1 MTNTGIITSITPRET
16 APGKVSDI
24 YTTLALNIDPDFQ
37 IHKTASN
44 DFDNNSKDDDDDD
57 NDNGDNDNG
66 DNDKKKDVYNN
77 GQNIPGQAAAP
88 PPPNSNFPLPVVDII
103 ENEGGWKDEFEDR
116 NKMKRRMRQSSG
128 EAGRPRSK
136 KKVGS
141 PRK

>member
-1 MTNTGIITSITPRET
+1 MTNAGIITSITPRET
-16 APGKVSDI
+16 ASGKVSDI
-24 YTTLALNIDPDFQ
+24 HTALALNISPDFQ
-37 IHKTASN
+37 IHKNASN

-57 NDNGDNDNG
+57 DNDNG
-66 DNDKKKDVYNN
+66 DNDKNKDIHSNI
-77 GQNIPGQAAAP
+77 QNIPGQAVAP

-103 ENEGGWKDEFEDR
+103 ENEGGWKDELEDR

-136 KKVGS
+136 KNVGS